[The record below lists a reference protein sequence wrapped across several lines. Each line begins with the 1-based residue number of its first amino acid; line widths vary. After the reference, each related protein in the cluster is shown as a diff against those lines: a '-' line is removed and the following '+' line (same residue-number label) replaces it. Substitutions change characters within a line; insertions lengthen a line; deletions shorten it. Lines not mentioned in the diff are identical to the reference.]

1 MENLPEAFKL
11 LVVGMLTVFCI
22 LLIVIYFGKLLIALV
37 NKYAPEE
44 VAKPA
49 KAALKSTPSA
59 AVDQQTMS
67 IIQAAVSQLTGG
79 KGKVSK
85 VEKVN

>member
-44 VAKPA
+44 VAKPT